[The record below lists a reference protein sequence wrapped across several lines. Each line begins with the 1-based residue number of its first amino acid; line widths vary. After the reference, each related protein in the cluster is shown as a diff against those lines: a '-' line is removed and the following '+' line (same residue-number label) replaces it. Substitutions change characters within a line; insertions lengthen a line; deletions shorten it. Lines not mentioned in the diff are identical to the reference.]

1 MIPNDLAK
9 ISTPA
14 VKRVLPYSIVPKE
27 DICLQNSSTEA
38 ILITQE
44 GTETREATAINRN
57 DFPQVPGTRIGRGD

>member
-27 DICLQNSSTEA
+27 DICLQNSTEA
-38 ILITQE
+38 VLITQA

-57 DFPQVPGTRIGRGD
+57 DFPQVPGTHIRRGD